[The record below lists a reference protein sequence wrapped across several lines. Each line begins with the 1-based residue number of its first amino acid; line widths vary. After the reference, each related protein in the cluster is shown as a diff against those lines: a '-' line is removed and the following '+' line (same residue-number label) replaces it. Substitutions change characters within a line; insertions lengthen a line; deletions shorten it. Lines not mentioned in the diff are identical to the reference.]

1 MLNSRRLAKEIYALN
16 EEMKQLESKRSR
28 SMASI
33 LESLISR
40 TEPNPTEVQF
50 FRTYTAEIDIK
61 REQLQKLTKQLEKQ
75 I

>member
-16 EEMKQLESKRSR
+16 EEMKQLESKRAR

-40 TEPNPTEVQF
+40 TEPNETDVQF
-50 FRTYTAEIDIK
+50 FRTFSAEIEVK

-75 I
+75 L

>member
-1 MLNSRRLAKEIYALN
+1 MLNTRRLAKEIYALN
-16 EEMKQLESKRSR
+16 EEMKQLESKRAR

-40 TEPNPTEVQF
+40 TEPNQTEVQF
-50 FRTYTAEIDIK
+50 FRTYTAQIDIK
-61 REQLQKLTKQLEKQ
+61 REQLQKLTKQLERE